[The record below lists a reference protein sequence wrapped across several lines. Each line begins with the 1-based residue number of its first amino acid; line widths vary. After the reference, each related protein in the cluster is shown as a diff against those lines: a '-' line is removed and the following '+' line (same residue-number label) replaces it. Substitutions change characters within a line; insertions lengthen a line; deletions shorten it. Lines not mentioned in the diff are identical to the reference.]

1 VGEGGSHGLEA
12 RATIIRGY
20 GGQGATTPVPLS
32 QILITTAS
40 THQDFAFIFSKN
52 AVYYFTD
59 SSIVSAGYPKRLPVP
74 SGPEA

>member
-1 VGEGGSHGLEA
+1 VGEGGFHGLEA

-20 GGQGATTPVPLS
+20 REGTTTPVPLP